1 MMDRRELIR
10 KALVFGVPAQFAHP
24 RFESPPIGAVVGSS
38 TGTIYT
44 SGKWR
49 VIMAKG
55 KAMLDPR
62 RKTTGQQI
70 SKAVSDAKKGIKK
83 LMSPSKK
90 KPAKK
95 KK

>member
-1 MMDRRELIR
+1 
-10 KALVFGVPAQFAHP
+10 
-24 RFESPPIGAVVGSS
+24 
-38 TGTIYT
+38 
-44 SGKWR
+44 
-49 VIMAKG
+49 MAKG